1 MFIVQTAAPP
11 IAQHLVELLIMV
23 NAAKLA
29 SAKRITAVIPWYF
42 YARQDKKSR
51 PREPITARL
60 VADLLETAGVDR
72 VITMDLHAGQVQG
85 FFRIPVDHMV
95 AVPMFAQHIR
105 DYLGSEV
112 ERVAVA
118 PDTGRA
124 KLAGKFAE
132 MIGGGLVVLNKER
145 PGHNQAKVTGVIGDV
160 DGKVA
165 VMTDD
170 IIDTAGTLCA
180 GAEALRE
187 AGATRVIACATHAL
201 FNDPALER
209 IADERVREGDR
220 HRHGAGRR
228 AAQAGQRRGALDL
241 RPARG
246 DDPERLL
253 RRLRVSDL
261 RRREPA
267 LLIRPLDGV
276 WRCASSPP
284 CRRWTGCVLDVDVD
298 ASEPMLSPRAVRAPG
313 HPLQQLYP
321 VSVPVARRDRARL
334 SVVAR
339 ALGTRTPGRDLEPR
353 TRRHRYSPSAYDVT

>member
-1 MFIVQTAAPP
+1 MESGTVEQALPGLEGTGGTTSPQLAVGRALILTPQKRLAVVAGSSHPELADKIAGHLGVELTAVERTTFADGSPYFRFKDSVRGADMFIVQTAATP
-11 IAQHLVELLIMV
+11 IAQNLVELLIMV

-105 DYLGSEV
+105 DYLGPDV

-145 PGHNQAKVTGVIGDV
+145 PGHNQAKVVGVIGDV
-160 DGKVA
+160 AGKVA

-201 FNDPALER
+201 FN
-209 IADERVREGDR
+209 
-220 HRHGAGRR
+220 
-228 AAQAGQRRGALDL
+228 
-241 RPARG
+241 
-246 DDPERLL
+246 
-253 RRLRVSDL
+253 
-261 RRREPA
+261 EPA
-267 LLIRPLDGV
+267 LARIAESAFERVIVTD
-276 WRCASSPP
+276 
-284 CRRWTGCVLDVDVD
+284 T
-298 ASEPMLSPRAVRAPG
+298 
-313 HPLQQLYP
+313 
-321 VSVPVARRDRARL
+321 VPVNVVNKPDNIEVL
-334 SVVAR
+334 SISGLLAETIQNVFSDDSV
-339 ALGTRTPGRDLEPR
+339 
-353 TRRHRYSPSAYDVT
+353 SAIFAGENQLF

>member
-1 MFIVQTAAPP
+1 VVESVTIEQTLPGLEGREHTPTAPLLAVGRAVSLTPQKRLAVVAGSSHPLLAARIAGHLGVELTKVEHSTFADGSPYFRFEDSVRGADMFIVQTAAPS
-11 IAQHLVELLIMV
+11 IGEHLMELLIMV

-29 SAKRITAVIPWYF
+29 SAKRITAVIPWFF

-105 DYLGSEV
+105 DYLGTEV

-160 DGKVA
+160 AGKVA

-201 FNDPALER
+201 FNDPALAR
-209 IADERVREGDR
+209 IADSAFEKVVVTD
-220 HRHGAGRR
+220 
-228 AAQAGQRRGALDL
+228 
-241 RPARG
+241 
-246 DDPERLL
+246 
-253 RRLRVSDL
+253 
-261 RRREPA
+261 
-267 LLIRPLDGV
+267 
-276 WRCASSPP
+276 
-284 CRRWTGCVLDVDVD
+284 T
-298 ASEPMLSPRAVRAPG
+298 
-313 HPLQQLYP
+313 
-321 VSVPVARRDRARL
+321 VPVDEL
-334 SVVAR
+334 SKPANVEVLSISGLLAE
-339 ALGTRTPGRDLEPR
+339 TIQNVFSDD
-353 TRRHRYSPSAYDVT
+353 SVSAIFAGENQLF

>member
-1 MFIVQTAAPP
+1 MESGTIEQTLPGLEGTSATPIAHLAVGRAVSLTPTKRLAVVAGSSHPELAGRIAGHLGVELTRVERTTFADGSPYFRFEDSVRGADMFIVQTAATP

-72 VITMDLHAGQVQG
+72 MITMDLHAGQVQG

-160 DGKVA
+160 AGKVA

-180 GAEALRE
+180 GAEALRD

-201 FNDPALER
+201 FNDPALQR
-209 IADERVREGDR
+209 IAESAFERVIVTD
-220 HRHGAGRR
+220 
-228 AAQAGQRRGALDL
+228 
-241 RPARG
+241 
-246 DDPERLL
+246 
-253 RRLRVSDL
+253 
-261 RRREPA
+261 
-267 LLIRPLDGV
+267 
-276 WRCASSPP
+276 
-284 CRRWTGCVLDVDVD
+284 T
-298 ASEPMLSPRAVRAPG
+298 
-313 HPLQQLYP
+313 
-321 VSVPVARRDRARL
+321 VPVDELRKPTNVEVL
-334 SVVAR
+334 SISGLLAETIQNVFSDDSV
-339 ALGTRTPGRDLEPR
+339 
-353 TRRHRYSPSAYDVT
+353 SAIFAGENQLF

>member
-1 MFIVQTAAPP
+1 VESGTVEQSLPGLEGTGGTSSPQLVVGRAVIRTAEKRLAVVAGSSHPELADKIAGHLGVALTAVERTTFADGSPYFRFKDSVRGADMFIVQTAATP
-11 IAQHLVELLIMV
+11 IAQNLVELLIMV

-60 VADLLETAGVDR
+60 VADMLETAGVDR

-95 AVPMFAQHIR
+95 AVPMFAQHVR
-105 DYLGSEV
+105 DYLGPDV

-145 PGHNQAKVTGVIGDV
+145 PGHNQAKVVGVIGDV
-160 DGKVA
+160 AGKVA

-201 FNDPALER
+201 FNEPALER
-209 IADERVREGDR
+209 IAESAFERVMVTD
-220 HRHGAGRR
+220 
-228 AAQAGQRRGALDL
+228 
-241 RPARG
+241 
-246 DDPERLL
+246 
-253 RRLRVSDL
+253 
-261 RRREPA
+261 
-267 LLIRPLDGV
+267 
-276 WRCASSPP
+276 
-284 CRRWTGCVLDVDVD
+284 T
-298 ASEPMLSPRAVRAPG
+298 
-313 HPLQQLYP
+313 
-321 VSVPVARRDRARL
+321 VPVDEL
-334 SVVAR
+334 SRPDNIEVLSISGLLAETIQNVFS
-339 ALGTRTPGRDLEPR
+339 DD
-353 TRRHRYSPSAYDVT
+353 SVSAIFAGENQLF

>member
-1 MFIVQTAAPP
+1 MESGTIEQTLPGLEGRGDPAGAAAHGGPRLLADPAQAARGRLGAARTRSSRERIAGHLGVELTNVERTTFADGSPYFRFQESVRGADMFIVQTAAPP
-11 IAQHLVELLIMV
+11 IAEHLMELLIMV

-105 DYLGSEV
+105 DLLGPDV

-124 KLAGKFAE
+124 KLAGHFAE

-160 DGKVA
+160 AGKVA
-165 VMTDD
+165 
-170 IIDTAGTLCA
+170 
-180 GAEALRE
+180 
-187 AGATRVIACATHAL
+187 
-201 FNDPALER
+201 
-209 IADERVREGDR
+209 
-220 HRHGAGRR
+220 
-228 AAQAGQRRGALDL
+228 
-241 RPARG
+241 
-246 DDPERLL
+246 
-253 RRLRVSDL
+253 S
-261 RRREPA
+261 
-267 LLIRPLDGV
+267 
-276 WRCASSPP
+276 
-284 CRRWTGCVLDVDVD
+284 
-298 ASEPMLSPRAVRAPG
+298 
-313 HPLQQLYP
+313 
-321 VSVPVARRDRARL
+321 
-334 SVVAR
+334 
-339 ALGTRTPGRDLEPR
+339 
-353 TRRHRYSPSAYDVT
+353 

>member
-1 MFIVQTAAPP
+1 MESGTIEQALPGLEGAGATGTQLAVGRAVSLTPQKRLAVVAGSSHPVLADKIAGHLGVPLTRVERSTFADGSPYFRFEDSVRGSDMFIVQTAAPS
-11 IAQHLVELLIMV
+11 IGENFMELLIMV

-105 DYLGSEV
+105 DYLGSDV

-160 DGKVA
+160 AGKVA

-201 FNDPALER
+201 FNEPALER
-209 IADERVREGDR
+209 IAESAFEKVIVTD
-220 HRHGAGRR
+220 
-228 AAQAGQRRGALDL
+228 
-241 RPARG
+241 
-246 DDPERLL
+246 
-253 RRLRVSDL
+253 
-261 RRREPA
+261 
-267 LLIRPLDGV
+267 
-276 WRCASSPP
+276 
-284 CRRWTGCVLDVDVD
+284 T
-298 ASEPMLSPRAVRAPG
+298 
-313 HPLQQLYP
+313 
-321 VSVPVARRDRARL
+321 VPVDELRKPGNVEVL
-334 SVVAR
+334 SISGLLAETIHNVFADDSV
-339 ALGTRTPGRDLEPR
+339 
-353 TRRHRYSPSAYDVT
+353 SAIFAGENQLF

>member
-1 MFIVQTAAPP
+1 VVESGTIEQTLPGLEGTGGAAPQLVVGRALSLTPQKRLAVVAGSSHPLLAEKIAGHLGVELTKVERATFADGSPYFRFEDSVRGADMFIVQTAAPS
-11 IAQHLVELLIMV
+11 IGEHLMELLIMV

-105 DYLGSEV
+105 DYLGTEV

-201 FNDPALER
+201 FNEPALQR
-209 IADERVREGDR
+209 IADSAFEKVVVTD
-220 HRHGAGRR
+220 
-228 AAQAGQRRGALDL
+228 
-241 RPARG
+241 
-246 DDPERLL
+246 
-253 RRLRVSDL
+253 
-261 RRREPA
+261 
-267 LLIRPLDGV
+267 
-276 WRCASSPP
+276 
-284 CRRWTGCVLDVDVD
+284 T
-298 ASEPMLSPRAVRAPG
+298 
-313 HPLQQLYP
+313 
-321 VSVPVARRDRARL
+321 VPVDELNKPNNIEVL
-334 SVVAR
+334 SISGLLAETIQNVFSDDSV
-339 ALGTRTPGRDLEPR
+339 
-353 TRRHRYSPSAYDVT
+353 SAIFAGENQLF

>member
-1 MFIVQTAAPP
+1 VVETGTIEQALPGLEHAGAKPQMIVGRAVSLTPQKRLAVVSGSSHPRLATDIADHLGVDLTAVTLKTFADGESYVRFEDSVRGADMFIVQTSSRPSS
-11 IAQHLVELLIMV
+11 QHFMELLMLV
-23 NAAKLA
+23 NAARLA
-29 SAKRITAVIPWYF
+29 SAKRITAVIPWFF
-42 YARQDKKSR
+42 YARQDKKSK

-105 DYLGSEV
+105 DLLGPDV

-145 PGHNQAKVTGVIGDV
+145 PGHNIAKVTGVIGDV
-160 DGKVA
+160 EGKVA

-180 GAEALRE
+180 GADALRD
-187 AGATRVIACATHAL
+187 AGATRVLACATHAL

-209 IADERVREGDR
+209 ITNSAFERVIVTDTV
-220 HRHGAGRR
+220 
-228 AAQAGQRRGALDL
+228 
-241 RPARG
+241 PV
-246 DDPERLL
+246 DPLTKPEN
-253 RRLRVSDL
+253 
-261 RRREPA
+261 
-267 LLIRPLDGV
+267 
-276 WRCASSPP
+276 
-284 CRRWTGCVLDVDVD
+284 VDV
-298 ASEPMLSPRAVRAPG
+298 LSISGLLAETIQNVFADDSVSAIFAG
-313 HPLQQLYP
+313 ENQLF
-321 VSVPVARRDRARL
+321 
-334 SVVAR
+334 
-339 ALGTRTPGRDLEPR
+339 
-353 TRRHRYSPSAYDVT
+353 